1 MSIIYDKIK
10 CLKMRIILFSGKENI
25 MKKTLSIILALCTIL
40 ALCSFSVSAAEVTVG
55 TVAADYKPAEGAV
68 AVTNEAE
75 FLAMAADG
83 NYYLANDITVT
94 ATWNAGA
101 AADPTPKNN
110 TPFTGTFDGNGKT
123 VTVSAPMF
131 AYLNGTIKNFTVVGE
146 VKGDGSNYIAAVAC
160 YSKGTLN
167 VENVYNKA
175 NVSGGTTSGGIF
187 GYGATGVVAN
197 FVNCQNDGNVTEA
210 TGQTGGI
217 IGYIQD
223 DVAVIS
229 NCVNN
234 GTLETTSYGAG
245 IIGRFGREKAL
256 PPESMVT
263 ITDCANYGT
272 VKGGKGQTSGILGYL
287 VGDCTIIDCVNY
299 GEIINETATAAG
311 ILGSCYDDVKES
323 CAILMTG
330 CVNYGTIKG
339 ATIAGGLAGRF
350 GYSVA
355 YSAKAFRMENCA
367 NYGDVYATT
376 PADYTKTL
384 YAGGLAGYAYG
395 GSAEKANG
403 IINCVNA
410 GNVIADCST
419 SSGKSYV
426 AGLIGYVNSA
436 SFETK
441 NNVNAG
447 KVTVTGTPTTYT
459 LTVYNKSA
467 DNTAT
472 ANNYALAGEG
482 VAVALAGD
490 IDAGTLAEA
499 TSFATAVSAD
509 QIASGEV
516 AYLINEAAGATIY
529 YQAIGTDKAP
539 VLTAAADG
547 SNVVEKKA
555 DGTYGNP
562 AKEPETTEP
571 APETTVP
578 APETTEPGSSS
589 DTGDSFVIF
598 AVIAAVSVLGVAVV
612 AKRREN

>member
-1 MSIIYDKIK
+1 
-10 CLKMRIILFSGKENI
+10 
-25 MKKTLSIILALCTIL
+25 MKKTLSIILALCMLL

-55 TVAADYKPAEGAV
+55 TVAADYKPAEGAI

-110 TPFTGTFDGNGKT
+110 TPFTGTLDGNGKT

-131 AYLNGTIKNFTVVGE
+131 AYLNGTVKNLTVVGE
-146 VKGDGSNYIAAVAC
+146 VKGNGNYVAAVAC
-160 YSKGTLN
+160 YSKGTLT

-175 NVSGGTTSGGIF
+175 NVSGGSTSGGIF
-187 GYGATGVVAN
+187 GYGATGVVAS
-197 FVNCQNDGNVTEA
+197 FTNCQNDGNITEA
-210 TGQTGGI
+210 SGQIGGI

-234 GTLETTSYGAG
+234 GNLETTSYGAG

-256 PPESMVT
+256 PPDSNVT
-263 ITDCANYGT
+263 ITNCANYGT

-287 VGDCTIIDCVNY
+287 VGDCTITDCVNY
-299 GEIINETATAAG
+299 GEIINETVCAAG
-311 ILGSCYDDVKES
+311 ILGSCYDDVAES
-323 CAILMTG
+323 CAILMTN

-339 ATIAGGLAGRF
+339 ATISGGIAGRF

-355 YSAKAFRMENCA
+355 WSAKAYRMSNCT
-367 NYGDVYATT
+367 NYGEVYAAS
-376 PADYTKTL
+376 PADYAKTL
-384 YAGGLAGYAYG
+384 YAGGLVGYAYG
-395 GSAEKANG
+395 GGEGSSNG

-410 GNVIADCST
+410 GNIIVDCST
-419 SSGKSYV
+419 STGTSYV
-426 AGLIGYVNSA
+426 AGLIAYVNSTYYEA
-436 SFETK
+436 K
-441 NNVNAG
+441 NNINAG
-447 KVTVTGTPTTYT
+447 TITVKGTPTTVA

-467 DNTAT
+467 DNTISV
-472 ANNYALAGEG
+472 NNYSLASEG
-482 VAVALAGD
+482 VAIALVGD
-490 IDAGTLAEA
+490 ASAGTLAEA
-499 TSFATAVSAD
+499 TSYGFAVSAD

-529 YQAIGTDKAP
+529 YQAIGTDKTP
-539 VLTAAADG
+539 VFTAAADG

-562 AKEPETTEP
+562 GNEPETTEPAPETIEP

-598 AVIAAVSVLGVAVV
+598 AIIAVISVLGVAVV
-612 AKRREN
+612 AKKREN